1 MLKALMCIAALS
13 CVPLTL
19 LAQEAPQVEVFAGYS
34 YLLASD
40 SFSQR
45 VNQNGWNFSVAA
57 NFARSFGVVADFS
70 NHYGARPRVFAPIGS
85 GGKGFTFL
93 FGPQYSYR
101 RAPKVTPF
109 VHGLFGVIQANKL
122 VPDTMVFVP
131 GVGGI
136 VVPGPGCTTIL
147 CYQTETVFAMA
158 LGGGLDV
165 KATDRVWIRTF
176 QVEYLRANLTHA
188 NQTPA
193 TQNDLRVSAGIVFRF
208 GRR

>member
-1 MLKALMCIAALS
+1 MLKGLLRIIIVS
-13 CVPLTL
+13 CFSLTL

-34 YLLASD
+34 YLRASD
-40 SFSQR
+40 SLSEG
-45 VNQNGWNFSVAA
+45 VNQNGWDFSVAT

-70 NHYGARPRVFAPIGS
+70 NHYGTKPRVFAPIGS

-101 RAPKVTPF
+101 RVPRFTPF
-109 VHGLFGVIQANKL
+109 AHALFGVIQANKL
-122 VPDTMVFVP
+122 LASSLVLVP

-136 VVPGPGCTTIL
+136 VVPPAGCTSVL
-147 CYQTETVFAMA
+147 CYESVNPFAMA

-165 KATDRVWIRTF
+165 KATPHVWLRAF
-176 QVEYLRANLTHA
+176 QVEYFRADLAYA
-188 NQTPA
+188 NGRPA
-193 TQNDLRVSAGIVFRF
+193 TQNDFRLSAGLVFRF